1 MCHNFKCSSL
11 TFVRF
16 IQLNRQLSYLGRRQV
31 LPSLSTALRQWTHLC
46 EKPPTGFE
54 KYFDKDKKTN
64 DGRKSSGPIGR
75 PNAFD
80 KAFKKSMNRM
90 SQG

>member
-1 MCHNFKCSSL
+1 MYYEFKHSLL

-31 LPSLSTALRQWTHLC
+31 LPSLSTALRQWTYLC

-54 KYFDKDKKTN
+54 KYFDKD
-64 DGRKSSGPIGR
+64 RKSNDKRNNNGPVIR